1 MKPIRLF
8 LCLGLLLAGCHATPK
23 PGPDVVFVSDER
35 GAVHVLDGASGR
47 IEGKLQTGKRPRGM
61 ALSADGKTLYVAAS
75 DANRI
80 EAWDT
85 HLRQRTRLYD
95 AGSDPERF
103 ALSPDGRE
111 FYIANEDESAISKF
125 DLGSGAMV
133 WQAQV
138 GPEPEGV
145 AVSSDGKLVVSTS
158 ETSSTAHFI
167 DAASGKV
174 RSTALVGSRP
184 RYALFV
190 PALSEVWVSSEQRG
204 TITVFNA
211 ATFAQKAV
219 IDLVPAF
226 PELQS
231 VQAVEMRMTR
241 DGRRV
246 FVAMGRGNA
255 VAEIDPRTRKVVRSF
270 PTGERTWGI
279 ALSPDEQRLYAASGL
294 SGSLTIVDL
303 QHNKVIDTVKLG
315 GRPWGV
321 EAAKR

>member
-1 MKPIRLF
+1 MIPIRLF
-8 LCLGLLLAGCHATPK
+8 LCLPLLLAACHGTAK
-23 PGPDVVFVSDER
+23 PGPDEVFVSDER
-35 GAVHVLDGASGR
+35 GVVHMVDGASGR

-85 HLRQRTRLYD
+85 HLKQRTRLYD

-103 ALSPDGRE
+103 ALSPDGRS
-111 FYIANEDESAISKF
+111 FYAANEDESVISKF

-133 WQAQV
+133 WDAAV

-145 AVSSDGKLVVSTS
+145 AVSPDGKLVVSTS

-167 DAASGKV
+167 EAASGKV
-174 RSTALVGSRP
+174 VATALVGNRP
-184 RYALFV
+184 RFALFV
-190 PALSEVWVSSEQRG
+190 PALGEVWVSSEQRG
-204 TITVFNA
+204 TITVFDA
-211 ATFAQKAV
+211 HTYAQKAV

-226 PELQS
+226 PEMQE
-231 VQAVEMRMTR
+231 VQAVEMRLTR
-241 DGRRV
+241 DGARL
-246 FVAMGRGNA
+246 FVAMGRANR
-255 VAEIDPRTRKVVRSF
+255 VAEIDPRSRKVVRSF

-279 ALSPDEQRLYAASGL
+279 ALSPDEHRLYAASGL

-303 QHNKVIDTVKLG
+303 VRNKELDTIKLD

-321 EAAKR
+321 VAAAR